1 MTMKWT
7 SRLALGAAV
16 AALLAGTSP
25 AMADLKIGIS
35 AEPYPPF
42 SSQDATG
49 KWVGWELDFADA
61 LCAEVKEKCEIVA
74 TAWDGIIPAL
84 TSKQIDVIIA
94 SMLITQKRKEVID
107 FTQFYYDTPPAI
119 IGPKDGDKDISPAH
133 MKGKTLGVQVST
145 GHERYATKFL
155 VPAGVELKTYST
167 QDEANNDLA
176 AGRLDYV
183 LANSSALYDFL
194 DTDQG
199 KGCCELKSIVE
210 KPKDDPGIY
219 GEGVGAGVRKED
231 TALKDKLNAAITAM
245 AKAGKLEEITKKYP
259 QLVGKMTLP
268 TGN

>member
-1 MTMKWT
+1 MNWT
-7 SRLALGAAV
+7 SRLAIGAAF
-16 AALLAGTSP
+16 AALLASTAP

-42 SSQDATG
+42 ASQDATG
-49 KWVGWELDFADA
+49 KWVGWEIDFANA
-61 LCAEVKEKCEIVA
+61 LCAEIKEKCEIVA

-107 FTQFYYDTPPAI
+107 FTQFYYDTPPAM

-133 MKGKTLGVQVST
+133 LKGKTLGVQVST
-145 GHERYATKFL
+145 GHERYASKYL
-155 VPAGVELKTYST
+155 VPAGVEIKTYST

-199 KGCCELKSIVE
+199 KACCELKGIIE

-245 AKAGKLEEITKKYP
+245 AKAGKFDEITKNYP

-268 TGN
+268 KAE

>member
-1 MTMKWT
+1 MTFM
-7 SRLALGAAV
+7 SRMAFGAAF
-16 AALLAGTSP
+16 AGLLATAAP
-25 AMADLKIGIS
+25 ALADLKIGIA

-42 SSQDATG
+42 ASQDATG
-49 KWVGWELDFADA
+49 KWVGWEIDFADA
-61 LCAEVKEKCEIVA
+61 LCAEVKEKCEVVA

-84 TSKQIDVIIA
+84 TSKQIDVIVA
-94 SMLITQKRKEVID
+94 SMLITEKRKEVID

-119 IGPKDGDKDISPAH
+119 IGPKDGNKDASAEA

-145 GHERYATKFL
+145 GHERYATKYL
-155 VPAGVELKTYST
+155 VPSGVELKTYST

-176 AGRLDYV
+176 AGRLDFV

-199 KGCCELKSIVE
+199 KGCCELKTIVE

-219 GEGVGAGVRKED
+219 GEGVGAGLRKED

-245 AKAGKLEEITKKYP
+245 AKAGKFDEITKNYP

-268 TGN
+268 AAN

>member
-1 MTMKWT
+1 MKRI
-7 SRLALGAAV
+7 SRIALGAAF
-16 AALLAGTSP
+16 AAFVYTTAP
-25 AMADLKIGIS
+25 AMADLKIGIA

-42 SSQDATG
+42 ASQDATG
-49 KWVGWELDFADA
+49 KWVGWEIDFADA

-84 TSKQIDVIIA
+84 TAKQIDVIVA

-119 IGPKDGDKDISPAH
+119 IGPNNGDKDISPEH
-133 MKGKTLGVQVST
+133 MKGKMLGVQVST
-145 GHERYATKFL
+145 GHERYATKYL
-155 VPAGVELKTYST
+155 VPSGVELKTYST

-219 GEGVGAGVRKED
+219 GEGVGVGIRKED
-231 TALKDKLNAAITAM
+231 TTLKDKLNAAITAM
-245 AKAGKLEEITKKYP
+245 AKAGKLEEITKNYP

-268 TGN
+268 NGN

>member
-1 MTMKWT
+1 MMWT
-7 SRLALGAAV
+7 SRLAIGAAV
-16 AALLAGTSP
+16 AALLATSAP
-25 AMADLKIGIS
+25 AMADLKVGIA

-42 SSQDATG
+42 ASQDATG
-49 KWVGWELDFADA
+49 KWVGWEIDFAEA
-61 LCAEVKEKCEIVA
+61 ICAEVKEKCEVVA

-84 TSKQIDVIIA
+84 TAKQIDMIVA
-94 SMLITQKRKEVID
+94 SMLVTEKRKEVID

-119 IGPKDGDKDISPAH
+119 IGPKDGDKDTTPDH
-133 MKGKTLGVQVST
+133 MKGKMLGVQVST
-145 GHERYATKFL
+145 GHERYATKYL
-155 VPAGVELKTYST
+155 VPSGVELKTYST

-199 KGCCELKSIVE
+199 KGCCELKGIVE

-219 GEGVGAGVRKED
+219 GEGVGVGLRKED
-231 TALKDKLNAAITAM
+231 TALKDKLNAAITAI
-245 AKAGKLEEITKKYP
+245 AKAGTFDTLTSKYP

-268 TGN
+268 KGE

>member
-1 MTMKWT
+1 MTIM
-7 SRLALGAAV
+7 SRMAIGAAF
-16 AALLAGTSP
+16 AALLATSAP
-25 AMADLKIGIS
+25 ALADLKIGIA

-42 SSQDATG
+42 ASQDATG
-49 KWVGWELDFADA
+49 KWVGWEIDFADA

-84 TSKQIDVIIA
+84 TGKQIDVIVA

-119 IGPKDGDKDISPAH
+119 IGPKNGDKDISPDH
-133 MKGKTLGVQVST
+133 MKGKVLGVQVST
-145 GHERYATKFL
+145 GHERYATKYL
-155 VPAGVELKTYST
+155 VPSGIELKTYST

-194 DTDQG
+194 DTQQG
-199 KGCCELKSIVE
+199 KDCCELKSLVE

-231 TALKDKLNAAITAM
+231 TALKDKINAAIAEL
-245 AKAGKLEEITKKYP
+245 AKQKKFTEITKNYP
-259 QLVGKMTLP
+259 ELQGILATPEK
-268 TGN
+268 

>member
-1 MTMKWT
+1 MKWT
-7 SRLALGAAV
+7 SRIAIGAAF
-16 AALLAGTSP
+16 AALLASSAP
-25 AMADLKIGIS
+25 AMADLKIGIA

-42 SSQDATG
+42 ASQDASG
-49 KWVGWELDFADA
+49 KWVGWEIDLANA
-61 LCAEVKEKCEIVA
+61 LCAQINEKCEIVA

-84 TSKQIDVIIA
+84 TSKQIDVIMA

-107 FTQFYYDTPPAI
+107 FSQFYYDTPPAI
-119 IGPKDGDKDISPAH
+119 IGAKNGDKDITPDH
-133 MKGKTLGVQVST
+133 LKGKTLGVQVST
-145 GHERYATKFL
+145 GHERYASKYL
-155 VPAGVELKTYST
+155 VPAGIEHKTYST

-199 KGCCELKSIVE
+199 KACCELKSIVE

-231 TALKDKLNAAITAM
+231 TALKDKLNAGITAL
-245 AKAGKLEEITKKYP
+245 AKAGKFQEITAKYP

>member
-1 MTMKWT
+1 MMWT
-7 SRLALGAAV
+7 TRLAIGAAF
-16 AALLAGTSP
+16 AALLSTSAP
-25 AMADLKIGIS
+25 ALADIKIGVA

-42 SSQDATG
+42 ASKDAAG
-49 KWVGWELDFADA
+49 KWVGWEIDFADA
-61 LCAEVKEKCEIVA
+61 LCAEVKEKCEIVP

-94 SMLITQKRKEVID
+94 SMLIKPKRKEVID
-107 FTQFYYDTPPAI
+107 FTQFYYDTPPAV
-119 IGPKDGDKDISPAH
+119 IGAKNGDMGISPDH
-133 MKGKTLGVQVST
+133 MKGKTIGVQVST
-145 GHERYATKFL
+145 SHEEFSNKYL
-155 VPAGVELKTYST
+155 VPAGVELKVYPT

-183 LANSSALYDFL
+183 LANSSALVDFL
-194 DTDQG
+194 ATDQG
-199 KGCCELKSIVE
+199 KGCCEMKSMLE

-245 AKAGKLEEITKKYP
+245 AKSGKLEEITKNYP

-268 TGN
+268 SGN